1 MDLKDIK
8 GIGTKSISYLNKLNI
23 NNVDDLVNY
32 YPFRYN
38 ILRPI
43 NILNCND
50 FNNAITINAKVIS
63 PVKLSFIR
71 KNMNIL
77 SFDINSNKKIMKAVI
92 FNRHFLKNNIKLN
105 SDLTLTGKYDK
116 LKNQFIVNDISFNV
130 IKKETIIPVYH
141 VIREVKQKNLHS
153 YIMEALTTNYSYL
166 DNIPLNLVNKYQF
179 INKKEALNII
189 HNPQNID
196 DLKKARLRLIY
207 EELFTFATKI
217 NYLKRM
223 NKKDNGLKRVID
235 VDKLN
240 EFMNNL
246 PFLLTEDQN
255 KAVNDI
261 LNDLTNGQRMN
272 RLLMGDVG
280 SGKTIVAIIA
290 LYINY
295 LGGYQGTL
303 MAPTEILAIQHYQNM
318 LKVMPKDLNIKL
330 IVGKLTKKEKL
341 SIYEDLK
348 NNKIDIIVGTHALLN
363 DELSFNN
370 LGLVITDEQHRFGVN
385 ARKCLINKGVK
396 PDLLYTTAT
405 PIPRTYAMTIFGD
418 MDTSIIKVKPGNR
431 SEIKT
436 QVIKEDDIKTVLIKV
451 KEELEL
457 NHQVYV
463 VAPSIENEEDDEL
476 NSVKLLK
483 EKYLKAFPNKKI
495 AILHGKLK
503 NNEKDLIITDFMNK
517 KIDILISTTVIE
529 VGIDSD
535 TASVMIIYNAERFGL
550 STLHQL
556 RGRVGRSDIKS
567 YCFLISDKKTERL
580 TVLEESNDGFYI
592 SEMDFKIRR
601 EGDLFGTN
609 QSGDMHFKI
618 ADLRTDFKILK
629 QAIVDSN
636 EALLNNDDV
645 VNNIINSLKIIS

>member
-8 GIGTKSISYLNKLNI
+8 GIGTKSINYLNKLNI

-50 FNNAITINAKVIS
+50 FNNVITINAKVIS

-71 KNMNIL
+71 KNMNII

-105 SDLTLTGKYDK
+105 SNLTLTGKYDK

-130 IKKETIIPVYH
+130 IEKETIIPVYH

-153 YIMEALTTNYSYL
+153 YIMAALTTNYSYR
-166 DNIPLNLVNKYQF
+166 DNVPLNLVNKYQF

-261 LNDLTNGQRMN
+261 LNDLTNEQRMN

-436 QVIKEDDIKTVLIKV
+436 QVIKEDDIKTVLIKA

-463 VAPSIENEEDDEL
+463 VAPAIENEEEDEL

-483 EKYLKAFPNKKI
+483 EKYLKAFPNKNI

-503 NNEKDLIITDFMNK
+503 NNEKDLIITDFMSK

-535 TASVMIIYNAERFGL
+535 SASVMIIYNAERFGL